1 MEYQAAP
8 KEIPQEIRGL
18 TLLELLVCLFILSIL
33 LHSTAPSLGELVT
46 RKRSEVS
53 ARQLE
58 LAIELA
64 RNAAVTRNLTVT
76 LCRSDNGEDCGGAWH
91 DGVLIFTDQNENRE
105 LDEEDS
111 IVRYLMFYD
120 YDGTITWRAFQNR
133 QYLQITALGFTKYQ
147 NGNFTFCPRNK
158 DTRFAQQLIINR
170 TARVRHAQD
179 KDGDGIREDSRGR
192 PIRCS

>member
-1 MEYQAAP
+1 MELHTVV
-8 KEIPQEIRGL
+8 EENRGL

-33 LHSTAPSLGELVT
+33 LNSALPALGEAVT
-46 RKRSEVS
+46 HKRSDVS

-64 RNAAVTRNLTVT
+64 RNAAITRNLTVT
-76 LCRSDNGEDCGGAWH
+76 LCRSNNGEDCDGAWH
-91 DGVLIFTDQNENRE
+91 DGVLVFTDQNENRE
-105 LDEEDS
+105 LDKEDS
-111 IVRYLMFYD
+111 VVRYVVFYD

-133 QYLQITALGFTKYQ
+133 QYLQITSLGFTKYQ
-147 NGNFTFCPRNK
+147 NGNFTICPKNK
-158 DTRFAQQLIINR
+158 DLRFARQLIINR

-179 KDGDGIREDSRGR
+179 KDGDGIREDSRRR